1 MLKYHKKIPPE
12 NVIHTSSTWEEG
24 YTEAKKL
31 LSMKEA
37 PKAIVC
43 ENNTLAV
50 GAAKAISELGLKVPD
65 DIFFLTFDI
74 YPYTTI
80 IDPKPTIININVY
93 DMGLQAADMIIRKID
108 NPSLMIQSY
117 TTLPEIVES

>member
-1 MLKYHKKIPPE
+1 
-12 NVIHTSSTWEEG
+12 
-24 YTEAKKL
+24 
-31 LSMKEA
+31 MKEA
-37 PKAIVC
+37 PRAIVC

-50 GAAKAISELGLKVPD
+50 GASRAIREMGLRVPE

-80 IDPKPTIININVY
+80 IDPKPTVININVY
-93 DMGLQAADMIIRKID
+93 DMGLQAADMIIRKVD

-117 TTLPEIVES
+117 TTLPEIVEE